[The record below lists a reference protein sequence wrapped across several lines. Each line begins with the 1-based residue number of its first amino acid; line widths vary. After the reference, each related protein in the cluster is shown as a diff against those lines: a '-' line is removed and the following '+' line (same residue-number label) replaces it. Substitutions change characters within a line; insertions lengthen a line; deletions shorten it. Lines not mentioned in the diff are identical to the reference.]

1 MVKVEIRVD
10 DQGLEK
16 ALLSKGNE
24 VEKRGRQLL
33 RDLLDVAQRWV
44 QSEAP
49 RKTGRLK
56 SSVKK
61 QSSGSGGYVFV
72 SKNIAPYAFWVID
85 GTRPHTIIPK
95 NGKALSWPGAKHPV
109 KKVRHPGTK
118 PNPFVDKAAQKMMSD
133 IEKKVK
139 IFEDWL
145 VDV

>member
-1 MVKVEIRVD
+1 MVKVDIIVD

-16 ALLSKGNE
+16 ALLSKAGE
-24 VEKRGRQLL
+24 VEKRGRRLL
-33 RDLLDVAQRWV
+33 NDLLDVAQRWV

-95 NGKALSWPGAKHPV
+95 SGKALYWPGARHPV
-109 KKVRHPGTK
+109 KKVHHPGTK
-118 PNPFVDKAAQKMMSD
+118 SNPFVDKAAQKMMSD
-133 IEKKVK
+133 VEKNVK
-139 IFEDWL
+139 LFEDWL